1 MWVLICSEAKL
12 RGRKRVARYE
22 EKKSLLGLFVACGDP
37 KVSVGRDS
45 SLVVRVVKRD
55 TNTASE
61 IVL

>member
-1 MWVLICSEAKL
+1 LWVSICSEAKL

-37 KVSVGRDS
+37 KVSGRDS